1 MRALGWAEA
10 LTLRSKLIAIFVAIK
25 VVPLLLLA
33 LFAWGATSDL
43 AQLVTYRA
51 VAMSDSMLNTQRS
64 TGKTATDDAIEALDT
79 RSREAIEALTTD
91 IAHQVSQFLYDRDQ
105 DVLSA
110 AALEPVA
117 ARYRHFIDTHQ
128 RRIEDHGP
136 YQPSADGSDWVESAP
151 AEPNLDLVRAP
162 LSDNALNFHYRAP
175 NSAALVRLQPLFLEM
190 TFIGR
195 DGMEQIKQ
203 LSSTGTHLLGAELRD
218 ITRPENT
225 FVRAERYWP
234 ALQALKP
241 GEIHVSDVIGAQVT
255 THWIGPYTREAANK
269 KGKPFA
275 PEASGYAGLENPV
288 GKRFQGL
295 VRWATPVVREG
306 EIIGYVTLAL
316 DHAHLMAFTDLV
328 RPTAARRAP
337 IADPASGNY
346 AFMWDYK
353 GRNISHARDYFIF
366 GVDPETGQP
375 PAPWLDVELYDE
387 WKASGLPWHEFV
399 PRISLYRDQR
409 LTRSAHPQSSASG
422 SVALDCRYLNFS
434 PQCRGWHDLT
444 EHGGSGSFTI
454 FFSGLSKLTT
464 VATIPYYTGNYGK
477 SPRGFGFV
485 TIGAN
490 VDEFHHAA
498 TESGRRI
505 SAMIQRSGQQTRA
518 ELDALI
524 ADIRQNL
531 RNTTTGI
538 VASTVL
544 MTLAVMLIAIW
555 MANLLTGR
563 ITTMIGG
570 IHRFQHGEL
579 DHRLKVCGKDEM
591 AQLNLAFNQMAD
603 TVQASIERLEVARH
617 SAEQANRMKS
627 EFLANMSHELRTPLN
642 GIIGLA
648 ELLSLEVVDDDM
660 RGHAETIRDSGQH
673 LMVVLNDVL
682 DLAKIEANRVTLNV
696 QAIDLKALIAAIA
709 ALHRFNTS
717 TKGIELVTTLPDG
730 PCEIEGDPVRLR
742 QVLDNLLSNAV
753 KFTHEGRITITL
765 REQLEQLVLSVQ
777 DSGIGIAPEELI
789 RIFEP
794 FYQAENFL
802 TRQHRGTGLGL
813 PLARRMVELMGGK
826 LDVISI
832 QGTGSTFTVTLPRTP
847 TPDIQHI
854 ES

>member
-1 MRALGWAEA
+1 MRVFAWVEA

-51 VAMSDSMLNTQRS
+51 VAMSDSMLETQRS
-64 TGKTATDDAIEALDT
+64 TGKTATEDAIEALDT

-105 DVLSA
+105 DILGA
-110 AALEPVA
+110 AALEPIPD
-117 ARYRHFIDTHQ
+117 RYRHFIDTHQ

-136 YQPSADGSDWVESAP
+136 YEPSTDGRDWVESAP
-151 AEPNLDLVRAP
+151 VEPNLDLVRAP
-162 LSDNALNFHYRAP
+162 LPDNSLNFHYRAP
-175 NSAALVRLQPLFLEM
+175 NTTAIARLQPLFLEM

-195 DGMEQIKQ
+195 DGVERVKQ
-203 LSSTGTHLLGAELRD
+203 LSNSGTRLLADELRD

-255 THWIGPYTREAANK
+255 THWIGPYTREAADK

-288 GKRFQGL
+288 GKRFEGL
-295 VRWATPVVREG
+295 VRWATPVVRDG

-346 AFMWDYK
+346 AFMWDYE

-366 GVDPETGQP
+366 GFDPETGQP
-375 PAPWLDVELYDE
+375 PAPWLDVELYNE
-387 WKASGLPWHEFV
+387 WKTSGLAWHEFV

-454 FFSGLSKLTT
+454 FFSGLNKLTT

-477 SPRGFGFV
+477 SPRGFGYV

-544 MTLAVMLIAIW
+544 MTVAVMLIAIW

-563 ITTMIGG
+563 ITTLIGG

-579 DHRLKVCGKDEM
+579 GHRLKVGGKDEM
-591 AQLNLAFNQMAD
+591 AQLNRSFNQMAD

-617 SAEQANRMKS
+617 AAEQANRMKS

-648 ELLSLEVVDDDM
+648 ELLSLETDDNEM
-660 RGHAETIRDSGQH
+660 RDHAETIRNSGQH

-696 QAIDLKALIAAIA
+696 QPIDLKALITAVA
-709 ALHRFNTS
+709 ALHRFNS
-717 TKGIELVTTLPDG
+717 SAKGVELVTDLPDG
-730 PCEIEGDPVRLR
+730 PCEIESDPVRLR
-742 QVLDNLLSNAV
+742 QVFDNLLSNAV
-753 KFTHEGRITITL
+753 KFTHEGRITVCL
-765 REQLEQLVLSVQ
+765 QEQREQFVISIQ
-777 DSGIGIAPEELI
+777 DSGIGIPAEELT

-802 TRQHRGTGLGL
+802 TRHHRGTGLGL

-826 LDVISI
+826 LDVVSI
-832 QGTGSTFTVTLPRTP
+832 QDTGSTFTITLPRTA
-847 TPDIQHI
+847 PDVQYT